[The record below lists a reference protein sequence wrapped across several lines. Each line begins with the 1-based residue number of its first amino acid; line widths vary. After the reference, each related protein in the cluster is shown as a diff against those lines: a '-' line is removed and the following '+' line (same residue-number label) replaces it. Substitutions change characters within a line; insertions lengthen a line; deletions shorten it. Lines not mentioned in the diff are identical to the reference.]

1 MQLTKRQGLFGGN
14 NGGNLPS
21 NIFDGSACIV
31 SSIIGGGDPRCRG
44 NGAGTGTGT
53 GTGNQGPGYTS
64 QSSSDYNYTY
74 NTNDDGSLK
83 VTITTNGGK
92 TCTYNLQADGRNVND
107 VAAEAAQK
115 CQAQSK

>member
-1 MQLTKRQGLFGGN
+1 MAKRQGLFGGN

-31 SSIIGGGDPRCRG
+31 SGIIGGGDPRCRG
-44 NGAGTGTGT
+44 NNAGTVAGTGTQGT
-53 GTGNQGPGYTS
+53 ASTS
-64 QSSSDYNYTY
+64 GSSSDYTYTY

-83 VTITTNGGK
+83 VNITTNSGK
-92 TCTYNLQADGRNVND
+92 ACTYNIEADGRNVND

-115 CQAQSK
+115 CKAQSN